1 MGQYYDPDEVCHFR
15 HFGYIESCAPGPNNT
30 PMLLTA
36 VSNGTAWTGDLVC
49 TGSQESVNGSVSQHF
64 WLLTDRPGAPQED
77 DIGYVAFSGVYHD
90 EAVPHSTDYFHN
102 VRFSFSLGSQATIAI
117 TDNRFDSTEQLCFV
131 PQGPQGFAIM
141 LPGTSACLTAGP
153 SPAASISSASVS
165 IYVTTFTGAKN
176 QIWAIEPSHQ
186 LAGCY
191 QLAPAAAPELGVL
204 SPGQGIANGG
214 PIGIGAYEGDDIT
227 ATWYAMPC
235 NSIAYG
241 NDHYS
246 NILFFWQD
254 KTCSIY
260 RDSQSAGA
268 SAIQAMR
275 PVDDA
280 YGSPIEYLRTLD
292 WYVGQLTAYNGNWDA
307 MQYAD
312 SVFASGTTC
321 LSSAEGG
328 DTVSPNLKFDTIST
342 STGQDNISQ
351 YFFAIPRNLY
361 DPSLPQCQD
370 LQLVMH
376 DLNTGETRTLNE
388 LDSISTSAVFRLTPK
403 FICEATK
410 YVAVLRVSHSDPD
423 STETS
428 EMDSRYLPDN
438 GKWPQIEIA
447 PWGIPNG
454 PEAWAPNG
462 FAGSLDDDGYTTLTK
477 PFKDNPGIFHGHQN
491 QIANVTLTVAT
502 FEMESHG
509 SKQPWMPTVGRAA
522 SKTFRI
528 APKPVFS
535 LTSATIDENFVTIN
549 GTITKGWLGSGQMTL
564 DVEDFRWICTRD
576 GQTTTHLHALIE
588 PQSLQINY
596 RTENTLIDPPVIAAK
611 IPLTA
616 LDGDA
621 FFDVV
626 QTLVAGGTVE
636 LRAYDDIYLRSP
648 YGSVGATYGVFTLP
662 TSWGPSMTIDVDPY
676 AYLTITQNPLA
687 TRFEVPAM
695 APVIRLVWTTSYILS
710 DSERGHRL
718 IKIPGSD
725 FTGSEGFPLVGC
737 FASGSALSTQSEK
750 ERALIFRRLES
761 DTTKLHLYIHETTNM
776 LVEPLASLTYQ
787 DARNTATIIPLEGNI
802 TADYS
807 ESRQFVAAQRL
818 GGTRY
823 LAAVTGTKT
832 PSLKFSGTIFRGQL
846 ANLPASTISEVEVSS
861 SVSDLYRIPADAICL
876 LRTAH
881 GTTHQVIVTSIDS
894 PRSVAGLAQVT
905 INMIEVE

>member
-15 HFGYIESCAPGPNNT
+15 HCGHIVSQALGPNDT
-30 PMLLTA
+30 LMMLTA
-36 VSNGTAWTGDLVC
+36 SSSGTAWTGDLVC
-49 TGSQESVNGSVSQHF
+49 TGSQESQNGGVNQLF

-90 EAVPHSTDYFHN
+90 EPVPHSTDHFHN

-117 TDNRFDSTEQLCFV
+117 TDNLFDSTEQLCFV
-131 PQGPQGFAIM
+131 PQGSQGFAIM
-141 LPGTSACLTAGP
+141 LPGTTACLTAGP
-153 SPAASISSASVS
+153 SPAASISSSSVS
-165 IYVTTFTGAKN
+165 IYVTSFTGAKN
-176 QIWAIEPSHQ
+176 QLWAIDATHQ

-214 PIGIGAYEGDDIT
+214 PVGIGAYENDDIT
-227 ATWYAMPC
+227 ATWYAMPY

-246 NILFFWQD
+246 ILMFFWQD
-254 KTCSIY
+254 RACSIY
-260 RDSQSAGA
+260 RDSPNAGA

-275 PVDDA
+275 PVDSA
-280 YGSPIEYLRTLD
+280 YGSPLEYLRTLD
-292 WYVGQLTAYNGNWDA
+292 WSVGQLTAYNGNWDA

-312 SVFASGTTC
+312 SVFASGNTC
-321 LSSAEGG
+321 LSSAEGT
-328 DTVSPNLKFDTIST
+328 DTVSPNLKFDTISS
-342 STGQDNISQ
+342 STGQDNLAQ
-351 YFFAIPRNLY
+351 YFFILPRNFY
-361 DPSLPQCQD
+361 DPTLPQCQD

-376 DLNTGETRTLNE
+376 DINTGETRTLNE
-388 LDSISTSAVFRLTPK
+388 LDAISTSAVFRLTPK
-403 FICEATK
+403 FICEASK
-410 YVAVLRVSHSDPD
+410 YVAVLRVSYSDPD

-428 EMDSRYLPDN
+428 EMERRYLPDN
-438 GKWPQIEIA
+438 GKWPQIENA

-454 PEAWAPNG
+454 PEAWVPNG
-462 FAGSLDDDGYTTLTK
+462 FASPLDDDGYTTLTT
-477 PFKDNPGIFHGHQN
+477 PFKNVPGLFHGHQN
-491 QIANVTLTVAT
+491 QIANVTLTVAA

-528 APKPVFS
+528 APKPAFS
-535 LTSATIDENFVTIN
+535 LTSATIDEDFVTIN
-549 GTITKGWLGSGQMTL
+549 GTITQGWLGSGQMTL
-564 DVEDFRWICTRD
+564 DVEDFRWICTRG

-588 PQSLQINY
+588 PQSIQINY
-596 RTENTLIDPPVIAAK
+596 RTEDTLLDPPVIAAK

-626 QTLVAGGTVE
+626 QTLAAGGTVE
-636 LRAYDDIYLRSP
+636 LRAYDDIFLRSP
-648 YGSVGATYGVFTLP
+648 YGSVGAQYGVFTLP
-662 TSWGPSMTIDVDPY
+662 VSWGPSTTIDDDS
-676 AYLTITQNPLA
+676 YLTITQDPLA
-687 TRFEVPAM
+687 TSFDVPAM
-695 APVIRLVWTTSYILS
+695 PPLIRLVWTTSYVIS

-718 IKIPGSD
+718 LKIQGSD
-725 FTGSEGFPLVGC
+725 FTGSSGFQLIGC

-761 DTTKLHLYIHETTNM
+761 NTTKLHLYIHETTSL
-776 LVEPLASLTYQ
+776 LVEPLASVTYQ
-787 DARNTATIIPLEGNI
+787 DARNTATVIPLEGNI
-802 TADYS
+802 TSDYA

-818 GGTRY
+818 GGSRY

-846 ANLPASTISEVEVSS
+846 ANLPASTISEVIISS
-861 SVSDLYRIPADAICL
+861 SVSDLYRIPSDAVCL

-881 GTTHQVIVTSIDS
+881 GTTHQVIITSIDS

>member
-15 HFGYIESCAPGPNNT
+15 HCGHIVSQALGPNDT
-30 PMLLTA
+30 LMMLTA
-36 VSNGTAWTGDLVC
+36 SLSGTAWTGDLVC
-49 TGSQESVNGSVSQHF
+49 TGSQESQNGGVNQLF
-64 WLLTDRPGAPQED
+64 WLLTDRPNAPQED
-77 DIGYVAFSGVYHD
+77 DIGYVAFSGVYYD
-90 EAVPHSTDYFHN
+90 EPVPHSTDYFHN

-131 PQGPQGFAIM
+131 PQGSQGFAIM
-141 LPGTSACLTAGP
+141 LPGTSACLTAGA
-153 SPAASISSASVS
+153 SPAASISSSSVS
-165 IYVTTFTGAKN
+165 IYVTSFTGAKN
-176 QIWAIEPSHQ
+176 QLWGLDVTNQ

-191 QLAPAAAPELGVL
+191 QLAPAAAPELAIL

-214 PIGIGAYEGDDIT
+214 PVGIGAYENDDIT
-227 ATWYAMPC
+227 ATWYAMPF
-235 NSIAYG
+235 NSIG
-241 NDHYS
+241 EGTTHYS
-246 NILFFWQD
+246 NIMFFWQD
-254 KTCSIY
+254 KACSIY
-260 RDSQSAGA
+260 RDSPSAGA

-275 PVDDA
+275 PVDSA
-280 YGSPIEYLRTLD
+280 YGSPIEYQRTLD
-292 WYVGQLTAYNGNWDA
+292 WAVSQLTALNGNWSA
-307 MQYAD
+307 KQYAD

-321 LSSAEGG
+321 MSSAEGT

-342 STGQDNISQ
+342 STGQDNLAQ
-351 YFFAIPRNLY
+351 FFFALPRNFY
-361 DPSLPQCQD
+361 DTTLPQCQD

-376 DLNTGETRTLNE
+376 DINTGETRPLNE
-388 LDSISTSAVFRLTPK
+388 LDAISTSAVFTLTPK

-410 YVAVLRVSHSDPD
+410 YVAILRVSHSDPD
-423 STETS
+423 STETA

-438 GKWPQIEIA
+438 GKWPQIETA

-462 FAGSLDDDGYTTLTK
+462 FASTLDDDGYTTLTK
-477 PFKDNPGIFHGHQN
+477 PFKSVPGIFSGHQN
-491 QIANVTLTVAT
+491 QIVNATLTVAA

-528 APKPVFS
+528 APKAAFS
-535 LTSATIDENFVTIN
+535 LTSATIDENFVTLN
-549 GTITKGWLGSGQMTL
+549 GTITSGWLGSGQMTL
-564 DVEDFRWICTRD
+564 DVEDFRWICTRG
-576 GQTTTHLHALIE
+576 GQTTTHLHALID

-596 RTENTLIDPPVIAAK
+596 RTEDTLIDPPVIAAK

-616 LDGDA
+616 LDGEA

-626 QTLVAGGTVE
+626 QTLAAGGTVE
-636 LRAYDDIYLRSP
+636 LRAYDDIFLRSP

-662 TSWGPSMTIDVDPY
+662 TTWGPSMTIDDDS
-676 AYLTITQNPLA
+676 YLTITQNPLA
-687 TRFEVPAM
+687 TSFEVPAM
-695 APVIRLVWTTSYILS
+695 APLIRLVWTTSYIIS

-718 IKIPGSD
+718 LKIQGSD
-725 FTGSEGFPLVGC
+725 FTGSSGFQLIGC

-761 DTTKLHLYIHETTNM
+761 DTTKLHLYVHERTSM

-787 DARNTATIIPLEGNI
+787 DARNTATVIPLEGNV
-802 TADYS
+802 TSDYS

-818 GGTRY
+818 GGSRY

-861 SVSDLYRIPADAICL
+861 SVSDLYRIPADAICM
-876 LRTAH
+876 LRTTH